1 MSKNLFNTP
10 FEMELR
16 SLLLLSVLGE
26 SPVSIDRVVILD
38 FISCYGADFEL
49 AAINLHG
56 NNRVKFGEIS
66 NRRSLLKE
74 AIKTLVVKGMV
85 DVTVDRGYLFSIS
98 DVGKKYVDKFECE
111 YSEDYLKVSKEVV
124 TKYKDKSD
132 EELMEIIQSYSLQSI
147 RG

>member
-26 SPVSIDRVVILD
+26 SQVSIERVVILD

-56 NNRVKFGEIS
+56 
-66 NRRSLLKE
+66 
-74 AIKTLVVKGMV
+74 
-85 DVTVDRGYLFSIS
+85 SI
-98 DVGKKYVDKFECE
+98 F
-111 YSEDYLKVSKEVV
+111 
-124 TKYKDKSD
+124 
-132 EELMEIIQSYSLQSI
+132 QN
-147 RG
+147 